1 MPREIKEEPMVHRQ
15 RRVRWLPILLGLM
28 LLASMPARGDQPRTD
43 MQITDAVELE
53 MTLDPAVPSHRLAFD
68 TRDGV
73 LTMTGVVD
81 NLLAKERAARVA
93 ETVRGVRSVVNRIV
107 VRPLTNRSD
116 EAIRKDVIRALLDNP
131 ATDSYEIGVH
141 SQDGELTLT
150 GTVDSWQERELSA
163 TVAKGVRGVTG
174 VVNRIAVEPVTV
186 QRPDLEIQQD
196 VQETLRWNPLVDQ
209 EFLDVDVQDGEVR
222 LRGTVG
228 SLAELTEAT
237 MDCWTVAGVESVL
250 DDDVSV
256 EPWAR
261 DADRR
266 MTSSLTVTD
275 REVRTALEA
284 ALERDPRVSDS
295 AITLR
300 VDDGLVTLRGTVAY
314 LGARR
319 AAAQDARNTVGV
331 TRVRNNLKV
340 DRREG
345 PDDALIE
352 SQIQQALR
360 RDPYVAHYDLGVEVQ
375 GGTAILTGT
384 ADSYFEKAQADVDAS
399 QVYGVLDV
407 ANDIT
412 VNRKQPLPY
421 QSHVDEWYV
430 YDFDW
435 YNHAP
440 GHTFRPDFE
449 IQEDI
454 VNQLWWSPFVDAADV
469 TVEVD
474 DGVATLTGT
483 VDSWSEYWAARENAL
498 EGGAVWVDNELH
510 VAASG

>member
-1 MPREIKEEPMVHRQ
+1 
-15 RRVRWLPILLGLM
+15 
-28 LLASMPARGDQPRTD
+28 
-43 MQITDAVELE
+43 
-53 MTLDPAVPSHRLAFD
+53 
-68 TRDGV
+68 
-73 LTMTGVVD
+73 
-81 NLLAKERAARVA
+81 
-93 ETVRGVRSVVNRIV
+93 
-107 VRPLTNRSD
+107 
-116 EAIRKDVIRALLDNP
+116 
-131 ATDSYEIGVH
+131 
-141 SQDGELTLT
+141 
-150 GTVDSWQERELSA
+150 
-163 TVAKGVRGVTG
+163 
-174 VVNRIAVEPVTV
+174 
-186 QRPDLEIQQD
+186 
-196 VQETLRWNPLVDQ
+196 
-209 EFLDVDVQDGEVR
+209 
-222 LRGTVG
+222 
-228 SLAELTEAT
+228 
-237 MDCWTVAGVESVL
+237 
-250 DDDVSV
+250 
-256 EPWAR
+256 
-261 DADRR
+261 
-266 MTSSLTVTD
+266 
-275 REVRTALEA
+275 
-284 ALERDPRVSDS
+284 
-295 AITLR
+295 
-300 VDDGLVTLRGTVAY
+300 
-314 LGARR
+314 
-319 AAAQDARNTVGV
+319 V